1 MGFWLKVA
9 QVSQEYFVFPVVIF
23 IFVVIVGLIFY
34 LNYTKPAKTL
44 NNKLLQLTKEL
55 EAFDDTSGVNKDSL
69 DERFGSHTSLKQAWS
84 NYKKTFH
91 NSYEAADGED
101 RVVHSHATV
110 QSEAFFTE
118 SIVVDIPLKVEFYKH
133 LPGIITGVGI
143 IVTFAGLL
151 IGLLA
156 FDPAGNPDKV

>member
-91 NSYEAADGED
+91 NSYEAAG
-101 RVVHSHATV
+101 
-110 QSEAFFTE
+110 
-118 SIVVDIPLKVEFYKH
+118 
-133 LPGIITGVGI
+133 
-143 IVTFAGLL
+143 
-151 IGLLA
+151 
-156 FDPAGNPDKV
+156 